1 MPSHGACARILS
13 VPNRRVSDGQSQQ
26 MNAKRKLFL
35 VVIALV
41 EALTG
46 LGLLFLPSV
55 PFALLLGLESATV
68 DATFVGRIA
77 GAALL
82 AIGVASWM
90 ARTDELNPSLFGLLI
105 GILIY
110 NTTVSI
116 LLVYAGAV
124 LKMTGAMLWPT
135 VVFHAI
141 LAVWGG
147 LLMWHSKRTPLE
159 NQWQPKG

>member
-1 MPSHGACARILS
+1 
-13 VPNRRVSDGQSQQ
+13 
-26 MNAKRKLFL
+26 MNATQKLFL
-35 VVIALV
+35 IVVAAV
-41 EALTG
+41 EAATG
-46 LGLLFLPSV
+46 LGLLLLPSV

-68 DATFVGRIA
+68 EAIFVGRIA

-90 ARTDELNPSLFGLLI
+90 ARKDQASHSLYGLLI

-110 NTTVSI
+110 NTAVSI
-116 LLVYAGAV
+116 LLVYAAAV

-135 VVFHAI
+135 VAFHAF

-147 LLMWHSKRTPLE
+147 LLLRGFRAKLR
-159 NQWQPKG
+159 

>member
-1 MPSHGACARILS
+1 
-13 VPNRRVSDGQSQQ
+13 
-26 MNAKRKLFL
+26 L
-35 VVIALV
+35 VVVAAV
-41 EALTG
+41 EAPIG

-68 DATFVGRIA
+68 EAMFVGRIA

-110 NTTVSI
+110 NTAVLI

-124 LKMTGAMLWPT
+124 LKMVGIMLWPT
-135 VVFHAI
+135 IALHAI
-141 LAVWGG
+141 LAVWGS
-147 LLMWHSKRTPLE
+147 LLLRGIPRERLGGQS
-159 NQWQPKG
+159 

>member
-1 MPSHGACARILS
+1 
-13 VPNRRVSDGQSQQ
+13 
-26 MNAKRKLFL
+26 MNAKRTLFL
-35 VVIALV
+35 VVIASA
-41 EALTG
+41 EASIG

-68 DATFVGRIA
+68 DAIFVGRIA

-90 ARTDELNPSLFGLLI
+90 ARTDELNSSLFGLLT

-110 NTTVSI
+110 NTAVSI

-124 LKMTGAMLWPT
+124 LKMTGGMLWPT
-135 VVFHAI
+135 VAFHAI

-147 LLMWHSKRTPLE
+147 LLLRGIPSEFRGKPVTTEGLTLE
-159 NQWQPKG
+159 K